1 MGCGGPPV
9 LGQGEESKEASTS
22 SLLSSAEKPN
32 YSQCNSHTLL
42 RVIKKKKRSLRQAS
56 GDTQQNNLLKTLL
69 SFTFGSPGSTPKRT
83 KKGTETKMYTQ
94 RWWPQ
99 GPSEEQKQR
108 GSPQAQQRG
117 TD

>member
-42 RVIKKKKRSLRQAS
+42 RVIKKKKEKLEAS
-56 GDTQQNNLLKTLL
+56 Q
-69 SFTFGSPGSTPKRT
+69 
-83 KKGTETKMYTQ
+83 
-94 RWWPQ
+94 W
-99 GPSEEQKQR
+99 
-108 GSPQAQQRG
+108 
-117 TD
+117 